1 MTFLKKLFTFFLLI
15 LFSSQLFAKEKK
27 DELLFYV
34 GITMIKPMSKLA
46 KEFEKENNCKIKIMQ
61 GGSQDLY
68 NSIKTSNLGDLYLP
82 GSISYREK
90 HLKDGLLLDAQFVGY
105 NKLAMVVKKGNPL
118 NIKADLSELT
128 NPKLRVVLGS
138 VESGS
143 VGNATKKILVKFGN
157 YQKAMLNTLFL
168 APDSRN
174 LTASIKEDKA
184 DLIINWY
191 ATTFWDNN
199 YNYIQAIELD
209 DKYSNK
215 AILALNLLKSSK
227 NPELTKK
234 FMKFASSKRG
244 KDIFYNYGFLNDDEY
259 KNFEKVKIK

>member
-118 NIKADLSELT
+118 NIKAD
-128 NPKLRVVLGS
+128 
-138 VESGS
+138 
-143 VGNATKKILVKFGN
+143 
-157 YQKAMLNTLFL
+157 
-168 APDSRN
+168 
-174 LTASIKEDKA
+174 
-184 DLIINWY
+184 
-191 ATTFWDNN
+191 
-199 YNYIQAIELD
+199 
-209 DKYSNK
+209 
-215 AILALNLLKSSK
+215 
-227 NPELTKK
+227 
-234 FMKFASSKRG
+234 
-244 KDIFYNYGFLNDDEY
+244 
-259 KNFEKVKIK
+259 